1 VTTFTTE
8 DRLNAIL
15 DLEPIPFAGLVD
27 LNKSDMTDMTNMT
40 QQAVAD
46 VLGVSRQT
54 VAYIEEKALKKLRTE
69 LLKRGIDK
77 EDLL

>member
-27 LNKSDMTDMTNMT
+27 LNKSDMIDMTNMT

-54 VAYIEEKALKKLRTE
+54 VAYIEEKALKKLRIE
-69 LLKRGIDK
+69 LLKRGVDK

>member
-1 VTTFTTE
+1 MTTFTTE

-40 QQAVAD
+40 QQAVAN

>member
-1 VTTFTTE
+1 MTTFTTE